1 MALQIGPTGK
11 SNMTFD
17 IHGLDKVAVFKAL
30 YERAQPQGCSHLSF
44 VPGPLRPDEARRLF
58 DAHDGI
64 FSFVKG
70 RLLKVDLSGGALD
83 TDAYDRN
90 NGPGAAL
97 AAIRTRFPGFPERPS

>member
-1 MALQIGPTGK
+1 M
-11 SNMTFD
+11 SFD
-17 IHGLDKVAVFKAL
+17 IDGLDKVVVFRAL

-44 VPGPLRPDEARRLF
+44 VPGPLRADEAQRLF
-58 DAHDGI
+58 DAHNGI

-70 RLLKVDLSGGALD
+70 RLLKVDLSGDDLD
-83 TDAYDRN
+83 TAAYDRN